1 MGKKTD
7 KFRKNQESLI
17 KLLGD
22 LSQYMIVQNLTKEP
36 QNAVRAVGKLSGAL
50 KMYWANEDK
59 TLYPDMMKNS
69 KTKTVAETFMKS
81 CNPLKAEF
89 DRYYSKWMMV
99 KNIQAD
105 NKGFLAET
113 KKIIESLEQRF
124 EIEAKELFDAADQ
137 HAA

>member
-7 KFRKNQESLI
+7 KFRKDHDSLM

-22 LSQYMIVQNLTKEP
+22 LSQYMIVENLAKEP

-50 KMYWANEDK
+50 KMHWAHEDK
-59 TLYPDMMKNS
+59 TLYPDMLKNN
-69 KTKTVAETFMKS
+69 KTKSVAENFMKS
-81 CNPLKAEF
+81 INPLKAEF

-105 NKGFLAET
+105 NKGFLADT
-113 KKIIESLEQRF
+113 KKMIENLEARF
-124 EIEAKELFDAADQ
+124 ETEAKELFEAFDQQAA
-137 HAA
+137 

>member
-7 KFRKNQESLI
+7 KFRKNQENLI

-22 LSQYMIVQNLTKEP
+22 LSQYMIVENLMKEP

-50 KMYWANEDK
+50 KMYWAHSDK
-59 TLYPDMMKNS
+59 TLYPDMLKNN

-81 CNPLKAEF
+81 CNPLKMDF
-89 DRYYSKWMMV
+89 DRYYAKWMMV
-99 KNIQAD
+99 KNIQSD

-113 KKIIESLEQRF
+113 KKMIESLEKRF
-124 EIEAKELFDAADQ
+124 EVEANELFSVADK

>member
-22 LSQYMIVQNLTKEP
+22 LSQYMIVENLTKEP

-59 TLYPDMMKNS
+59 ALFPDMLKNN
-69 KTKTVAETFMKS
+69 KTKSVAETFMKS
-81 CNPLKAEF
+81 INPLKADF

-113 KKIIESLEQRF
+113 KKMIESLEKRF
-124 EIEAKELFDAADQ
+124 ETESAELFNAADQ